1 MGKND
6 YVVGIDIGSANV
18 RLILGEINASGSF
31 SVITHA
37 SGVAEGMR
45 KGAVTNP
52 DLVSVII
59 RALCD
64 QVKRTT
70 GITVRTATIGLGDH
84 RLETHLGRGAV
95 AISRA
100 DDVIGEEDMARA
112 LANAEETLPRLA
124 NRAIVYR
131 EPHGFRIDGEVA
143 VADPKG
149 MSGRRLE
156 ADMLFVT
163 TFQPY
168 YRQLA
173 DALELSGIRADGV
186 TAGIIANGALLLS
199 RRQKEIGVLLMNFGA
214 QTTEV
219 GVWEEGKLISLEVF
233 PIGSLHITNDI
244 ALGFQIHVDDAEVV
258 KRSFASLMDMSKREV
273 SVDLPSTGATQIFSQ
288 RKLQDIVSARL
299 SDIFELTAKHLKRID
314 RTSLLPG
321 GVVIT
326 GGGAQL
332 PGIVDH
338 AKKELK
344 LPAFL
349 GAPEGIGGKASG
361 VSGTEWTTALGL
373 AYVATQEIE
382 GAVRG
387 ESKILNAIIRFV
399 KQLIP

>member
-1 MGKND
+1 MAKNE
-6 YVVGIDIGSANV
+6 YLAAIDIGSANV
-18 RLILGEINASGSF
+18 RLVLAEETPTGGF
-31 SVITHA
+31 SVVTSA
-37 SGVAEGMR
+37 RGPAEGMR
-45 KGAVTNP
+45 KGAVANP
-52 DLVSVII
+52 DLVARSI
-59 RALCD
+59 RGLIE
-64 QVKRTT
+64 QVKRNT
-70 GITVRTATIGLGDH
+70 GITIRSAIVGVGDH

-112 LANAEETLPRLA
+112 LANAEETLPRLT
-124 NRAIVYR
+124 NRAIVFR
-131 EPHGFRIDGEVA
+131 EPHGFRIDGESA
-143 VADPKG
+143 VTDPKG

-173 DALELSGIRADGV
+173 DALDLAGIHPEIF
-186 TAGIIANGALLLS
+186 TAGIIADAALLLS

-219 GVWEEGKLISLEVF
+219 GVWEEGRLISLEVF

-244 ALGFQIHVDDAEVV
+244 ALGFQIHIDDAEMV
-258 KRSFASLMDMSKREV
+258 KRSFASLMDVTKREV
-273 SVDLPSTGATQIFSQ
+273 AVDLPSTGETHIFSQ

-299 SDIFELTAKHLKRID
+299 SDIFELTAKHLKKIN

-332 PGIVDH
+332 PGIVEH

-349 GAPEGIGGKASG
+349 GSPEGIGGKASA
-361 VSGTEWTTALGL
+361 VSGPEWTTALGL
-373 AYVATQEIE
+373 VVVGMQDGEEITR
-382 GAVRG
+382 GA
-387 ESKILNAIIRFV
+387 SPIFDIIKRFV

>member
-1 MGKND
+1 MAKNE
-6 YVVGIDIGSANV
+6 YVAGLDIGSANI
-18 RLILGEINASGSF
+18 RLVLAEMLSTGGF
-31 SVITHA
+31 SVLA
-37 SGVAEGMR
+37 SASAKAEGMR
-45 KGAVTNP
+45 KGAVANP
-52 DLVSVII
+52 DVVAHTI
-59 RALCD
+59 RELTE
-64 QVKRTT
+64 QVKKNT
-70 GITVRTATIGLGDH
+70 GITVRAVVGGVGDH

-100 DDVIGEEDMARA
+100 DEVIGEEDLIRA
-112 LANAEETLPRLA
+112 LANAEETLPRLT
-124 NRAIVYR
+124 NRAIVFR
-131 EPHGFRIDGEVA
+131 EPHGFRIDGESA
-143 VADPKG
+143 VMDPKG

-173 DALELSGIRADGV
+173 DALDLAGIHAEMF
-186 TAGIIANGALLLS
+186 TAGIIADASLLLS

-214 QTTEV
+214 QTTEI
-219 GVWEEGKLISLEVF
+219 GVWEEGQLVSLEVF

-244 ALGFQIHVDDAEVV
+244 ALGFQINIDDAEVV
-258 KRSFASLMDMSKREV
+258 KRSFASLMDVSKREV
-273 SVDLPSTGATQIFSQ
+273 AVELPSTGDKHIFSQ

-299 SDIFELTAKHLKRID
+299 SDIFELTTKHLKKINRVA
-314 RTSLLPG
+314 LLPG

-332 PGIVDH
+332 PGIVEH

-349 GAPEGIGGKASG
+349 GSPEGISGKASQ
-361 VSGTEWTTALGL
+361 VSGPEWTTALGL
-373 AYVATQEIE
+373 AMVGMQEEEQVKRSPSPVFNMI
-382 GAVRG
+382 
-387 ESKILNAIIRFV
+387 KKFV